1 MRTWE
6 QLENEIYGMA
16 EKGYADFSLSLT
28 PTNYKMLGVRIPYL
42 RALAKSVASCEVEN
56 LLDSAKFNTFEE
68 VMLYGFLLSK
78 IKVVDAKLFERIDE
92 FLTRADNW
100 AHIDCVTTSLKI
112 IDGNEDLFLNR
123 YAVLADHDG
132 VFHRRFLAVMLL
144 DWYCGDDYFF
154 KAMDIYHKIKQGDYY
169 VDMAIAWGLSVMM
182 VKNFNAVITSL
193 KAGDFSLFVTKK
205 AIQKGIESRRIS
217 DENKARLKEL
227 RSYFNGK

>member
-1 MRTWE
+1 
-6 QLENEIYGMA
+6 
-16 EKGYADFSLSLT
+16 
-28 PTNYKMLGVRIPYL
+28 
-42 RALAKSVASCEVEN
+42 
-56 LLDSAKFNTFEE
+56 
-68 VMLYGFLLSK
+68 
-78 IKVVDAKLFERIDE
+78 
-92 FLTRADNW
+92 
-100 AHIDCVTTSLKI
+100 
-112 IDGNEDLFLNR
+112 
-123 YAVLADHDG
+123 
-132 VFHRRFLAVMLL
+132 MLL

-154 KAMDIYHKIKQGDYY
+154 KAMEIYHKIKQGDYY